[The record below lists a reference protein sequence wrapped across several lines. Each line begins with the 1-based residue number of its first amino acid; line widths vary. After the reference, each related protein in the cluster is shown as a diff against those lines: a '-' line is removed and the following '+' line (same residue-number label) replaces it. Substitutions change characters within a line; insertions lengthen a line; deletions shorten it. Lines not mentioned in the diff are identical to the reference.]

1 MNYTDTLIARKAEGK
16 GKRVTT
22 EIHSWKEAGEV
33 VAGKLIRV
41 EPFTKGKFEGEV
53 SAYIIDTGDS
63 LVSTVIGA
71 HTDEQIIGSYEP
83 GDFIMIEFQGKK
95 SVADGKRAN
104 IFQVTIFKVKDV
116 EADETISDAIGDQT
130 NVTGKKGKG
139 RA

>member
-63 LVSTVIGA
+63 LVTTVIGA
-71 HTDEQIIGSYEP
+71 HTDEQIKGSYEP

-104 IFQVTIFKVKDV
+104 IFQVTIFKAEDV
-116 EADETISDAIGDQT
+116 EASDLDAETAGAGLT
-130 NVTGKKGKG
+130 NINKKGKS